1 MFAQGILEVRNSKLY
16 RLEFDTFEEFCGS
29 ELGFSD
35 RHARRLMDS
44 VDVVENLKVDPGVR
58 LPKYEKHARPLSK
71 LEPEVQRE
79 AWNETLET
87 FGNDITA
94 KKVEQIASEYKEVNE
109 FVKEAKNEQGSMFVE
124 PMTEKQIL
132 AKAKE
137 LKAQR
142 GEDFKAKRAL
152 KIESKAA
159 GEISEEERDMIED
172 CKNGNTVVININ
184 KHFHV
189 LKWAEDNNKMQR
201 VDRYSEFG
209 NPFYLDSDGDR
220 DHVCDAFGRFLED
233 KTSLHIKVKGLKGK
247 VLGCHC
253 APLRCHGEI
262 LKDWAD
268 A

>member
-1 MFAQGILEVRNSKLY
+1 
-16 RLEFDTFEEFCGS
+16 
-29 ELGFSD
+29 
-35 RHARRLMDS
+35 MDS